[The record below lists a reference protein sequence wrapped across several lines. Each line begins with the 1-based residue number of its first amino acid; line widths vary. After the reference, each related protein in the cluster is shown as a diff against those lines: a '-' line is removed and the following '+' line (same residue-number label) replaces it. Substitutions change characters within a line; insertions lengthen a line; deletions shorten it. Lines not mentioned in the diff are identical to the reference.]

1 MSYLGWFLVIVV
13 VAAIVWKQKSKVRGL
28 GGSFEQEK
36 PKQKQK

>member
-1 MSYLGWFLVIVV
+1 MEYLGLGLLVAV
-13 VAAIVWKQKSKVRGL
+13 VAFLIWKQKSKVRGA